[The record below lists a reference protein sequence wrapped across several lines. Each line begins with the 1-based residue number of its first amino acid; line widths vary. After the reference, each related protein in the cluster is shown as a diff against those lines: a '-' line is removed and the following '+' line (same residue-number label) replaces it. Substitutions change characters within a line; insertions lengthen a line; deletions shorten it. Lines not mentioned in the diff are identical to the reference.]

1 MSIGDVTGAAVPWG
15 EGTRLDVAT
24 VVFAGFLLV
33 GTVLAL
39 ILVTLP
45 RWLAPR
51 EPNDLKSSTYECG
64 EVPIGGPWIRFRVAY
79 YIFALM
85 FVVFDVE
92 AVFLYPWAVI
102 ARRLG
107 LYGLVEMLVFLAIL
121 VLGLAYAWRKGVL
134 KWQ

>member
-1 MSIGDVTGAAVPWG
+1 VPESG
-15 EGTRLDVAT
+15 GRERVDVAT

-39 ILVTLP
+39 LLVTLP
-45 RWLAPR
+45 KWLAPR
-51 EPNDLKSSTYECG
+51 EPSDLKSSTYECG
-64 EVPIGGPWIRFRVAY
+64 EVPIGEPWIRFRVAY

-107 LYGLVEMLVFLAIL
+107 LYGLVEMVVFLAIL

>member
-1 MSIGDVTGAAVPWG
+1 MDT
-15 EGTRLDVAT
+15 AT

-33 GTVLAL
+33 GTALAF

-51 EPNDLKSSTYECG
+51 EPGELKSSTYECG

-79 YIFALM
+79 YIFALI

-92 AVFLYPWAVI
+92 TVFLYPWAVI
-102 ARRLG
+102 ARKIG
-107 LYGLVEMLVFLAIL
+107 IYGLVEMLVFLAIL

-134 KWQ
+134 RWL

>member
-1 MSIGDVTGAAVPWG
+1 M
-15 EGTRLDVAT
+15 DVAT

-33 GTVLAL
+33 GTALAL

-51 EPNDLKSSTYECG
+51 EPSDLKSSTYECG
-64 EVPIGGPWIRFRVAY
+64 EVPVGEPWIRFRVAY
-79 YIFALM
+79 YIFALI

-107 LYGLVEMLVFLAIL
+107 VYGLAEMVVFLGIL

-134 KWQ
+134 EWV

>member
-1 MSIGDVTGAAVPWG
+1 MDI
-15 EGTRLDVAT
+15 AT

-33 GTVLAL
+33 GTVLAF

-51 EPNDLKSSTYECG
+51 EPSELKASTYECG
-64 EVPIGGPWIRFRVAY
+64 EQPIGEPWIRFRVAY

-102 ARRLG
+102 ARRIG
-107 LYGLVEMLVFLAIL
+107 VYGLVEMLVFLAIL
-121 VLGLAYAWRKGVL
+121 LL
-134 KWQ
+134 